1 MLILKEASA
10 IKYINNEANMK
21 CVTFGIESPM
31 IANNG
36 QFNFPFAIYI
46 SDKWASTSEFGTSPW
61 SILQYF

>member
-1 MLILKEASA
+1 
-10 IKYINNEANMK
+10 MK

-36 QFNFPFAIYI
+36 QFNFPLAIYI